1 MNNTLSRRVCSI
13 KDSPTLAVSAK
24 AKAMKAQGIDVVGFG
39 AGEPD
44 FDTPGNI
51 KQAAINAINAGF
63 TKYTPAS
70 GTDELRDAA
79 ARKFKRDQ
87 NLHYERAQVVIGVG
101 GKHCIYNIMQAVL
114 DPGDEIIIPAP
125 YWVSYPDMA
134 ILAGAKPVIVDTSEK
149 RGFVARPADIEKAI
163 TRKTKM
169 IVINSPSNPT
179 GAAYTE
185 PELRKIAA
193 LARKRDLLILS
204 DEIYEKMVYGGFKF
218 YSIAQASVDA
228 YSRTI
233 IVNGVSKTY
242 SMTGWRIG
250 YAAGP
255 KEIIAAVGKIQSQST
270 SNPTSIAQKAA
281 FAALDGPQK
290 DVSTMVKAFDKRR
303 KYIVGRLN
311 KMPKVK
317 CFNPQGA
324 FYVLPNFSAYIGKS
338 YIRTRALNPLSCD
351 KQHIKDDLDLANY
364 LLTEA
369 MVAVVPG
376 SAFGAPG
383 YLRLSYATGMEV
395 IKKGLDRIEKALSV
409 LK

>member
-1 MNNTLSRRVCSI
+1 MKDALSRRVQSI
-13 KDSPTLAVSAK
+13 KDSPTLAVDAK
-24 AKAMKAQGIDVVGFG
+24 AKAMKAQGIDVASFG

-44 FDTPGNI
+44 FDTPANI
-51 KQAAINAINAGF
+51 RQAAINAINAGF

-70 GTDELRDAA
+70 GTDELRDAV

-87 NLHYERAQVVIGVG
+87 GLNYERAQVLISVG
-101 GKHCIYNIMQAVL
+101 GKHSLYNIMQAVL

-134 ILAGAKPVIVDTSEK
+134 ILAGAKPVIVPTSEK
-149 RGFVARPADIEKAI
+149 HGFVARPADIEKAI

-179 GAAYTE
+179 GGAYTE
-185 PELRKIAA
+185 AELKKIAV
-193 LARKRDLLILS
+193 LAKKHDLLVMS
-204 DEIYEKMVYGGFKF
+204 DEIYEKMIYGGFKF
-218 YSIAQASVDA
+218 YSIAQASADA

-233 IVNGVSKTY
+233 VFNGVSKTY

-255 KEIIAAVGKIQSQST
+255 KEIIAAAGKIQSQST
-270 SNPTSIAQKAA
+270 SNPTSISQKAA
-281 FAALDGPQK
+281 FAALEGPQK
-290 DVSTMVKAFDKRR
+290 DVATMVKAFDKRR
-303 KYIVGRLN
+303 KYCVQRLN
-311 KMPKVK
+311 KMPKIT

-324 FYVLPNFSAYIGKS
+324 FYVLPNFNAYIGKS
-338 YIRTRALNPLSCD
+338 YIAKNSGETKRIVND
-351 KQHIKDDLDLANY
+351 MDLAGY

-369 MVAVVPG
+369 LVAAVPG

-383 YLRLSYATGMEV
+383 YLRLSYATGMDV
-395 IKKGLDRIEKALSV
+395 IKKGLDRIEKALAD